1 MEVFKQEVG
10 DDLSVCILSLLSEV
24 NTLPSLVAISPVKVE
39 KQFFQFVTRSKIH
52 ITLRMGSSH
61 VRSPSLAKFGTHRYS
76 ASGDIMYLICYLIS
90 LDHIIRRPPIFISGS
105 FS

>member
-24 NTLPSLVAISPVKVE
+24 NTLPSLVAISPVKLE
-39 KQFFQFVTRSKIH
+39 KRFFQFVTRSKIY

-61 VRSPSLAKFGTHRYS
+61 VRSLVLPSLV
-76 ASGDIMYLICYLIS
+76 
-90 LDHIIRRPPIFISGS
+90 PIGILQVEIKCI
-105 FS
+105 